1 MDRLID
7 GETYNLRIADH
18 TATARNFAQSR
29 EYTNNTSIVI
39 KI

>member
-7 GETYNLRIADH
+7 GETYNLRIAGH